1 MKERFYLLRFIAIL
15 ACFISS
21 TQCVRGDV
29 ILSVSP
35 TTQLVSIGSAVSIDV
50 NVSGLG
56 NGAAPSIGTFD
67 VLLTFNPSLLSYTSV
82 GWGSG
87 LDVLSLGSLQSE
99 TPGLGNVNLF
109 ELSFD
114 SATDLNALQPDAFRM
129 FTVNFMAIG
138 TGTSDILLGVNALGD
153 ADGISITHQIGNGSV
168 TVQDAGSAVPEP
180 GTMGIVAIAL
190 FALCCGSRRRV
201 FTVFTQAARKSS
213 PSVGC

>member
-1 MKERFYLLRFIAIL
+1 MQISEREKFVLRLIAIFGCLL
-15 ACFISS
+15 ASI
-21 TQCVRGDV
+21 QGAQGEV

-99 TPGLGNVNLF
+99 TPGFGNVNLF

-114 SATDLNALQPDAFRM
+114 SATDLNALQPSAFRM
-129 FTVNFMAIG
+129 FTVYFMAIG
-138 TGTSDILLGVNALGD
+138 AGTSDIVLGVNALGD
-153 ADGISITHQIGNGSV
+153 ADGGSITHQIGNGSV

-180 GTMGIVAIAL
+180 GTMGVVAIAL
-190 FALCCGSRRRV
+190 LALCFGSRRRS
-201 FTVFTQAARKSS
+201 FARLTR
-213 PSVGC
+213 